1 LKILYL
7 GPDLGIPVLGR
18 KGASVHVR
26 ELVRALSRA
35 GHSVVLASPL
45 LSKSPWEPPAELE
58 VPIIQLPLAPPAYEA
73 VLAVKSFEESV
84 DASSSLPGELRRI
97 LWNQQA
103 AVELKRRFEHHRPD
117 VIYERASLYA
127 TVGAL
132 LAEVLDVPLLV
143 ELNAPIAEEQA
154 TYRASGLGELAAHA
168 ERWALTRAD
177 AVLAVSEPLREYAA
191 GLGVGAGRI
200 HVVVNGVDPARF
212 HPGASDPEVTARW
225 GIDADGAVLGFTGGL
240 RPWHG
245 VAALPEL
252 LERLSEGHGDVRLVV
267 AGDGPLRAELER
279 ELRRRGLEDRAVLTG
294 SLSHDEIPAL
304 VRRFDV
310 ALAPYER
317 LEHPF
322 YFSPLKLFEYMAC
335 AKPVVVAG
343 VGQLPEIV
351 EHGKTGLVYPPGD
364 LDALTSACDRL
375 LSDPAL
381 RRRQGDEA
389 ARLVRERYTWD
400 HNAARVTELAR
411 SMLASPA
418 ERG

>member
-7 GPDLGIPVLGR
+7 CPDLGIPVLGR

-26 ELVRALSRA
+26 ELVRAFSRA

-45 LSKSPWEPPAELE
+45 LSKSPWEAPAELE
-58 VPIIQLPLAPPAYEA
+58 VPVMALPLAPPAYES
-73 VLAVKSFEESV
+73 VLAVKAFEESV
-84 DASSSLPGELRRI
+84 DAPSSLPGELRRI

-103 AVELKRRFEHHRPD
+103 VVELKRRFEHHRPD

-127 TVGAL
+127 TVGAV
-132 LAEVLDVPLLV
+132 LAELLDVPLLV

-154 TYRASGLGELAAHA
+154 TYRATGLGELAARA
-168 ERWALTRAD
+168 ERWALPRAD

-191 GLGVGAGRI
+191 GLGVDAERI
-200 HVVVNGVDPARF
+200 HVVMNGVDPTRF
-212 HPGASDPEVTARW
+212 HPGAPDPEVAVRW
-225 GIDADGAVLGFTGGL
+225 GIDGDGAVLGFTGGL

-252 LERLSEGHGDVRLVV
+252 LERLLQRHGDVRLVV
-267 AGDGPLRAELER
+267 AGDGPLRPELESQ
-279 ELRRRGLEDRAVLTG
+279 LRRRGLAERAVLTG
-294 SLSHDEIPAL
+294 SVPHDDVPAL

-317 LEHPF
+317 LDHPF

-335 AKPVVVAG
+335 AKPVVVAA

-351 EHGKTGLVYPPGD
+351 EDGKAGLVYPPGD
-364 LDALTSACDRL
+364 VDALTNACDRL
-375 LSDPAL
+375 LSDADL

-389 ARLVRERYTWD
+389 ARLVREHYTWD
-400 HNAARVTELAR
+400 HNAARVTELTRSLLSAR
-411 SMLASPA
+411 AKS
-418 ERG
+418 G